1 MPSNEGL
8 RRQPPPGKVA
18 GGGGGGDFRV
28 RLPLKSVELARRREN
43 AKRRQRCIMPLARK
57 LDMTEI
63 KGVSYF
69 RRYGIIMYAVRIV
82 KF

>member
-1 MPSNEGL
+1 M
-8 RRQPPPGKVA
+8 RACDVDRHQGKRKGWGA
-18 GGGGGGDFRV
+18 TSRS
-28 RLPLKSVELARRREN
+28 LPLKSVELARRREN
-43 AKRRQRCIMPLARK
+43 AKGRQRCFMPLTRK

-69 RRYGIIMYAVRIV
+69 ARYRIIMYAARIV

>member
-1 MPSNEGL
+1 MRVCDVSRHQGRWEGGWENS
-8 RRQPPPGKVA
+8 RS
-18 GGGGGGDFRV
+18 
-28 RLPLKSVELARRREN
+28 LPLKSVELARRRGN
-43 AKRRQRCIMPLARK
+43 AKRGQHCVMPLARK

-69 RRYGIIMYAVRIV
+69 PRYGIIMYAARIV

>member
-8 RRQPPPGKVA
+8 RRQPPPEKVGER
-18 GGGGGGDFRV
+18 GGGTARS
-28 RLPLKSVELARRREN
+28 LALKSVELARGREN
-43 AKRRQRCIMPLARK
+43 AKGRQRCFMPLTRK

-69 RRYGIIMYAVRIV
+69 ARYRIIMYAARIV

>member
-8 RRQPPPGKVA
+8 RRQPPPGKVGR
-18 GGGGGGDFRV
+18 GGGTSRS
-28 RLPLKSVELARRREN
+28 LPLKSVELARRREN
-43 AKRRQRCIMPLARK
+43 AKRRQRCIMPLACK
-57 LDMTEI
+57 LDVTEI

-69 RRYGIIMYAVRIV
+69 PRYGIIMYAVRIV

>member
-8 RRQPPPGKVA
+8 RRQPPPEKVGE
-18 GGGGGGDFRV
+18 GGGGGTARS
-28 RLPLKSVELARRREN
+28 LALKSVELARGREN
-43 AKRRQRCIMPLARK
+43 AKGRQRCFMPLTRK

-69 RRYGIIMYAVRIV
+69 PRYGIIVYAVRIV

>member
-8 RRQPPPGKVA
+8 RRQPPPGKVGRGE
-18 GGGGGGDFRV
+18 GGTSRS
-28 RLPLKSVELARRREN
+28 LPLKSVELARRREN
-43 AKRRQRCIMPLARK
+43 ATGRQRCFMPLTRK

-69 RRYGIIMYAVRIV
+69 ARYRIIMYAARIV

>member
-8 RRQPPPGKVA
+8 RRQPPPEKVGE
-18 GGGGGGDFRV
+18 GGGWGTARS
-28 RLPLKSVELARRREN
+28 LALKSVELARGREN
-43 AKRRQRCIMPLARK
+43 AKGRQRCFMALTRK

-69 RRYGIIMYAVRIV
+69 ARYRIIMYAARIV

>member
-1 MPSNEGL
+1 MPSDEGL
-8 RRQPPPGKVA
+8 RRQPPPGK
-18 GGGGGGDFRV
+18 GGGGTSTS
-28 RLPLKSVELARRREN
+28 LPLQSVELARRREN
-43 AKRRQRCIMPLARK
+43 AKGRQRCFMPLTRK

-69 RRYGIIMYAVRIV
+69 ARYGIIMYAARIV